1 MPEPK
6 VELRNGTP
14 GRKTGGPNDRKTDE
28 KTQISGDLRAI
39 TKTAIVQI
47 YSCGKHMWL

>member
-14 GRKTGGPNDRKTDE
+14 DRKTGGPHDRKTDE
-28 KTQISGDLRAI
+28 KTQISGDLPTI
-39 TKTAIVQI
+39 TETAIVQI
-47 YSCGKHMWL
+47 YSGGNHLWL